1 MDRLVIHN
9 KLHYFLALLT
19 AFLLPTARLVPI
31 VISLMFLNWL
41 VEGDLINK
49 LKRVFTHKWAMLFIS
64 VYLVHL
70 IGMFYTENRPNG
82 WQNLEVKLSLLV
94 FPLMILTRPFSQKQS
109 NNIISALLTGS
120 IAVSILLLGRA
131 SLIYFE
137 TGENHFF
144 YGPFAAFLIHT
155 SYLAMYFGFLIIWLI
170 LGLFDIGKIKS
181 NFSKPLNILVI
192 LFLSVLI
199 ILLSSKSGILILLL
213 TYFASIIY
221 YIFHFK
227 KYMIGAIGLG
237 LFILSLFVA
246 SKVFP
251 DSANRIKTAIVTVL
265 ENKKE
270 NDSKE
275 STGVRILIW
284 QAAESVFSRNL
295 AFGVGT
301 GDMANELLAEYDK
314 RKFTGA
320 LEHRL
325 NAHNQFYQILIG
337 FGLFGLI
344 PFALSLLAPLF
355 NAFRQKDVL
364 YIAFILISIIN
375 FFPESMLE
383 TMAGAMFYGF
393 FNSLLF
399 FKEHE

>member
-1 MDRLVIHN
+1 VDRLVIHN

-49 LKRVFTHKWAMLFIS
+49 LKRVFTNKWAMLFIS

-70 IGMFYTENRPNG
+70 IGMFYTENNPNG

-94 FPLMILTRPFSQKQS
+94 FPLMILTRPFNQKQS

-144 YGPFAAFLIHT
+144 YSQLAAFLIHT

-213 TYFASIIY
+213 TYFVSIIY

-237 LFILSLFVA
+237 LFIVSLFMA

-265 ENKKE
+265 ENKKQ

-301 GDMANELLAEYDK
+301 GDMADELLAEYDK

-399 FKEHE
+399 FKEYE

>member
-1 MDRLVIHN
+1 MDRPIIHN
-9 KLHYFLALLT
+9 KIHYFLALLT

-41 VEGDLINK
+41 IEGDLINK
-49 LKRVFTHKWAMLFIS
+49 MKRVFSHKWAMLFIS

-70 IGMFYTENRPNG
+70 IGLFYTENMSNG

-94 FPLMILTRPFSQKQS
+94 FPLMLLTQPFSQKQS
-109 NNIISALLTGS
+109 NNIILALLVGG
-120 IAVSILLLGRA
+120 IAVSFLLLGRA

-170 LGLFDIGKIKS
+170 LGLFDAGNIKS
-181 NFSKPLNILVI
+181 NFPKPFTILII
-192 LFLSVLI
+192 LFLSILI

-213 TYFASIIY
+213 TYLVSIIY
-221 YIFHFK
+221 YIFHYK
-227 KYMIGAIGLG
+227 KYLIGAIGLV
-237 LFILSLFVA
+237 LFIVSLFTA
-246 SKVFP
+246 SKIFP
-251 DSANRIKTAIVTVL
+251 DSANRIKVAISTVL
-265 ENKKE
+265 ENKKQ

-301 GDMANELLAEYDK
+301 GDMADELLAEYEK

-320 LEHRL
+320 LEHKL

-337 FGLFGLI
+337 FGLLGLI
-344 PFALSLLAPLF
+344 PFAISLLAPLF
-355 NAFRQKDVL
+355 YAIRKKEVL
-364 YIAFILISIIN
+364 YTAFIVILIIN

-399 FKEHE
+399 FKNND